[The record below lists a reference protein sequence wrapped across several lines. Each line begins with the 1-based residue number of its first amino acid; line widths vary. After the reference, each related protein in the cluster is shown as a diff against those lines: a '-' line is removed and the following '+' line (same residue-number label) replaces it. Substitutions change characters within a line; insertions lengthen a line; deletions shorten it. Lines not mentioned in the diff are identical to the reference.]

1 MNTAIVLAAI
11 TALATTAG
19 GYLAIKSK
27 DRLHLVLGL
36 SAGLLLG
43 LVAFDLL
50 PEVFELG
57 TQEIFH
63 APAVSVALI
72 AGFLLLHFYE
82 QLFGSHEPAES
93 DYGHD
98 HKHSSSVAGSLGALA
113 MGGHV
118 FLDGLALGVAFKVS
132 SDLGIAVFFAL
143 LVHAFSDG
151 LNTVSFLI
159 KSGTWGKKGIW
170 LLGVDAI
177 ARISG
182 AALGTTLVLGDNL
195 IAIYLAIFAG
205 IVIYLA
211 TSHILPEAHSLH
223 SSRLTILA
231 TILGVLVAT
240 ITLGDAVFNK
250 GRYFGGRLLRYMM
263 EPMDPQRL
271 AFGLGVLGLVMA
283 GVNWLF
289 AEFTSQ
295 DTWLYYTSF
304 GDFLLTVVLM
314 LAVMRYART
323 EP

>member
-1 MNTAIVLAAI
+1 MNTAIILAAI

-19 GYLAIKSK
+19 GFLAIKSK

-50 PEVFELG
+50 PEVFSLG
-57 TQEIFH
+57 TQELLG
-63 APAVSVALI
+63 APAVSVALV

-98 HKHSSSVAGSLGALA
+98 HKHSSSVAGWLGALA

-132 SDLGIAVFFAL
+132 SDLGIAVFIAL

-159 KSGTWGKKGIW
+159 KSGKWGKKGFW

-182 AALGTTLVLGDNL
+182 AALGATLALGDNL
-195 IAIYLAIFAG
+195 IAIYLAAFAG

-211 TSHILPEAHSLH
+211 TSHILPEAHSRH

-231 TILGVLVAT
+231 TILGVLIMWGLVSY
-240 ITLGDAVFNK
+240 LHNGDAHSH
-250 GRYFGGRLLRYMM
+250 G
-263 EPMDPQRL
+263 
-271 AFGLGVLGLVMA
+271 
-283 GVNWLF
+283 
-289 AEFTSQ
+289 S
-295 DTWLYYTSF
+295 S
-304 GDFLLTVVLM
+304 
-314 LAVMRYART
+314 T
-323 EP
+323 EIHEEHHVDKDHRHDDKHHDEENHAK

>member
-1 MNTAIVLAAI
+1 MEMKIIFICDTLLLMNIAIGLAALTAI
-11 TALATTAG
+11 ATTAG
-19 GYLAIKSK
+19 GFLAIKSK

-72 AGFLLLHFYE
+72 GGFLLLHFYE

-98 HKHSSSVAGSLGALA
+98 HEHSSNIAGALGALA

-132 SDLGIAVFFAL
+132 SDLGIAVFIAL

-159 KSGTWGKKGIW
+159 KSGKWGRKGIW

-177 ARISG
+177 ARVSG
-182 AALGTTLVLGDNL
+182 AALGTTLALSNNV
-195 IAIYLAIFAG
+195 IAIYLAVFAG

-211 TSHILPEAHSLH
+211 TSHILPEAHSRH
-223 SSRLTILA
+223 SSKLTILA
-231 TILGVLVAT
+231 TILGVLVMWG
-240 ITLGDAVFNK
+240 LVSYLHSGDAHAHGSGTEVHEEV
-250 GRYFGGRLLRYMM
+250 GHHDEEMH
-263 EPMDPQRL
+263 EDE
-271 AFGLGVLGLVMA
+271 A
-283 GVNWLF
+283 GHHDEEMHEDEAGHHDEEMHDEEEVP
-289 AEFTSQ
+289 A
-295 DTWLYYTSF
+295 
-304 GDFLLTVVLM
+304 G
-314 LAVMRYART
+314 
-323 EP
+323 

>member
-1 MNTAIVLAAI
+1 MNIAIGLAAL

-19 GYLAIKSK
+19 GFLAIKSK

-98 HKHSSSVAGSLGALA
+98 HKHSSNITGALGALA

-132 SDLGIAVFFAL
+132 TDLGIAVFIAL

-151 LNTVSFLI
+151 LNTVSFLV
-159 KSGTWGKKGIW
+159 KSGKWGRKGIW

-177 ARISG
+177 ARVSG

-195 IAIYLAIFAG
+195 IAIYLAVFSG

-211 TSHILPEAHSLH
+211 TSHILPEAHSRH
-223 SSRLTILA
+223 SSKLTILA
-231 TILGVLVAT
+231 TILGVFVMWGLVSY
-240 ITLGDAVFNK
+240 LHSGDAHAHGSNTSMHEEV
-250 GRYFGGRLLRYMM
+250 GH
-263 EPMDPQRL
+263 MDEEDEHHED
-271 AFGLGVLGLVMA
+271 GEVHEDEHHEDGEVHEEGHV
-283 GVNWLF
+283 
-289 AEFTSQ
+289 E
-295 DTWLYYTSF
+295 
-304 GDFLLTVVLM
+304 
-314 LAVMRYART
+314 
-323 EP
+323 

>member
-1 MNTAIVLAAI
+1 MNIAIVLAAI
-11 TALATTAG
+11 TAIATTAG

-72 AGFLLLHFYE
+72 GGFLLLHFYE

-98 HKHSSSVAGSLGALA
+98 HEHSSNIAGALGALA

-132 SDLGIAVFFAL
+132 SDLGIAVFIAL

-159 KSGTWGKKGIW
+159 KSGKWGRKGIW

-177 ARISG
+177 ARVSG
-182 AALGTTLVLGDNL
+182 AALGTTLALSNNV
-195 IAIYLAIFAG
+195 IAIYLAVFAG

-211 TSHILPEAHSLH
+211 TSHILPEAHSRH
-223 SSRLTILA
+223 SSKLTILA
-231 TILGVLVAT
+231 TILGVLVMWG
-240 ITLGDAVFNK
+240 LVSYLHSGDAHAHGSDTAIHEEVDHHEE
-250 GRYFGGRLLRYMM
+250 GMH
-263 EPMDPQRL
+263 EDE
-271 AFGLGVLGLVMA
+271 A
-283 GVNWLF
+283 GHHDEE
-289 AEFTSQ
+289 AHHDEA
-295 DTWLYYTSF
+295 DHHDEIPA
-304 GDFLLTVVLM
+304 G
-314 LAVMRYART
+314 
-323 EP
+323 

>member
-19 GYLAIKSK
+19 GFLAIKAK

-57 TQEIFH
+57 SSELLG

-98 HKHSSSVAGSLGALA
+98 HKHASSVAGSLGALA

-132 SDLGIAVFFAL
+132 SELGIAVFIAL

-159 KSGTWGKKGIW
+159 KSGKWGKKGIW

-182 AALGTTLVLGDNL
+182 AALGATLALGDNL
-195 IAIYLAIFAG
+195 IAIYLAAFAG

-211 TSHILPEAHSLH
+211 TSHILPEAHSQH
-223 SSRLTILA
+223 SSRFTILA
-231 TILGVLVAT
+231 TILGVLVMWA
-240 ITLGDAVFNK
+240 LVSYLHSGDAHSH
-250 GRYFGGRLLRYMM
+250 GSGT
-263 EPMDPQRL
+263 EIHEEHHD
-271 AFGLGVLGLVMA
+271 
-283 GVNWLF
+283 
-289 AEFTSQ
+289 
-295 DTWLYYTSF
+295 
-304 GDFLLTVVLM
+304 GDKDH
-314 LAVMRYART
+314 AHKDEHHDKEDHAK
-323 EP
+323 

>member
-1 MNTAIVLAAI
+1 MNTALILAAV

-19 GYLAIKSK
+19 GFLAIKAK

-57 TQEIFH
+57 TSELLG

-98 HKHSSSVAGSLGALA
+98 HKHASSVAGSLGALA

-132 SDLGIAVFFAL
+132 SDLGIAVFIAL

-159 KSGTWGKKGIW
+159 KSGKWGKKGIW

-182 AALGTTLVLGDNL
+182 AALGTTLALGDNL
-195 IAIYLAIFAG
+195 IAIYLAAFAG

-211 TSHILPEAHSLH
+211 TSHILPEAHSQH
-223 SSRLTILA
+223 SSRFTILA
-231 TILGVLVAT
+231 TILGVLVMWA
-240 ITLGDAVFNK
+240 LVSYLHSGDAHSH
-250 GRYFGGRLLRYMM
+250 GSGT
-263 EPMDPQRL
+263 EIHEEHHD
-271 AFGLGVLGLVMA
+271 
-283 GVNWLF
+283 
-289 AEFTSQ
+289 
-295 DTWLYYTSF
+295 
-304 GDFLLTVVLM
+304 GDKDH
-314 LAVMRYART
+314 AHKDEHHDKEDHAK
-323 EP
+323 